1 MTSPSIPFLTAKTQA
16 RRKYARPERLL
27 TDPDVIVI
35 GSGIGGLGISSILAQ
50 RKGAKVLLLEGQSV
64 PGGCTHVHEVDGF
77 EFPSG
82 IDSIGDMDPS
92 VGRGLFRPSID
103 YITGGQ
109 LQWAKMP
116 DAHEIAEI
124 AGDTY
129 TWYSSHEKNVAWV
142 REMFGGDEA
151 KKVERYYDLE
161 LKIEAS
167 AWAWT
172 ITKLLPPWVPMALR
186 EGFYKVF
193 GGAWRTYMERSTSSV
208 LEGELGFSSKLA
220 SVFCYMYGNHGA
232 SPAVAPFAFH
242 SANLMHYRYGAYY
255 PVGGPGQISECVVPI
270 IERAGGQLAVSSKVR
285 QILVEGN
292 RATGVE
298 LEDGTKIHA
307 KRVISDAS
315 AYTTFMEL
323 LPPAVRDGHG
333 YPGLFEKVGPSVAH
347 LYLVAGYRESID
359 LPKHIIWEL
368 PSYDIDTTDTAYK
381 RDRDFEKMGCY
392 LLAPSSRDPQHAERY
407 PGTTTVVALA
417 EAPYEWIAKCDAD
430 PAYKAKFE
438 ADLEDRLFR
447 AVHKHFP
454 ALAGKTPAFKR
465 TGVPMG
471 CNPYAWQGC
480 SLGLEPSKERFVDH
494 THWLRPRTAVDGL
507 WLTGQDGFSPGFA
520 GSMLGSRV
528 TYTAMTGNWPFLL
541 RKSVGSF
548 P

>member
-1 MTSPSIPFLTAKTQA
+1 MTSAPIPYLSVENQA
-16 RRKYARPERLL
+16 RHKYKKPERYLQ
-27 TDPDVIVI
+27 DPDAIVI

-50 RKGAKVLLLEGQSV
+50 RKGAKVLLLEGQPV

-82 IDSIGDMDPS
+82 VDSIGDMDPS

-103 YITGGQ
+103 YITGGR

-142 REMFGGDEA
+142 RERFGDEQA
-151 KKVERYYDLE
+151 RKVERYYDLE
-161 LKIEAS
+161 LRIERA

-172 ITKLLPPWVPMALR
+172 VTKLLPDWVPGWLK

-193 GGAWRTYMERSTSSV
+193 GGAWRRYMERPTGQV
-208 LEGELGFSSKLA
+208 LREELGFSDKLA

-232 SPAVAPFAFH
+232 SPEVAPFAFH
-242 SANLMHYRYGAYY
+242 SANLLHYRYGAYF
-255 PVGGPGQISECVVPI
+255 PVGGPGQVAECVVPI
-270 IERAGGQLAVSSKVR
+270 VEGAGGQLAVSSRVR
-285 QILVEGN
+285 QILVEGD
-292 RATGVE
+292 RAVGVE
-298 LEDGTKIHA
+298 LEDGTKIQA

-315 AYTTFMEL
+315 AYTTFMDL
-323 LPPAVRDGHG
+323 LPREISERLG
-333 YPGLFEKVGPSVAH
+333 YPKRFEAIGPSVAH
-347 LYLVAGYRESID
+347 LYLVAGYEGEID
-359 LPKHIIWEL
+359 LPKHIVWEL
-368 PSYDIDTTDTAYK
+368 PSYDIDRADAKYK
-381 RDRDFEKMGCY
+381 AERDFENMGIY
-392 LLAPSSRDPQHAERY
+392 LLAPSSRDPVHARRY
-407 PGTTTVVALA
+407 PGTTTVVVLA
-417 EAPYEWIAKCDAD
+417 EAPSAWIERCKTD

-438 ADLEDRLFR
+438 ADLHERLMR
-447 AVHKHFP
+447 GVHKHFP
-454 ALAGKTPAFKR
+454 ALQGRTPAYTR
-465 TGVPMG
+465 AGVPMG

-480 SLGLEPSKERFVDH
+480 SLGLEPSGARFVDH
-494 THWLRPRTAVDGL
+494 THWLRPRTPIKGL
-507 WLTGQDGFSPGFA
+507 WLTGQDSFSPGFA

-541 RKSVGSF
+541 RKTVGVF